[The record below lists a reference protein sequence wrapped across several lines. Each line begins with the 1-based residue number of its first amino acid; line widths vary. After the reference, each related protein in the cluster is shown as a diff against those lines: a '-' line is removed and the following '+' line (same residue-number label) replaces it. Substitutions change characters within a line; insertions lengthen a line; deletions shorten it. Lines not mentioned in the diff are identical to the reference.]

1 MFYTAFYTNCDK
13 IYARMHPRRMLV
25 AKATQKFFDELT
37 DQSEAKARIIEK
49 YFSTWANVVIPSA
62 KMRDNTIAYMDL
74 YAGPGR
80 YKDGSASTPLLVLEK
95 ALEHK

>member
-1 MFYTAFYTNCDK
+1 M
-13 IYARMHPRRMLV
+13 

-49 YFSTWANVVIPSA
+49 YFNTWANVVIPSA
-62 KMRDNTIAYMDL
+62 KLRDNKIAYMDL

-80 YKDGSASTPLLVLEK
+80 YKDCLLYTSPSPRDGLLSRMPSSA
-95 ALEHK
+95 